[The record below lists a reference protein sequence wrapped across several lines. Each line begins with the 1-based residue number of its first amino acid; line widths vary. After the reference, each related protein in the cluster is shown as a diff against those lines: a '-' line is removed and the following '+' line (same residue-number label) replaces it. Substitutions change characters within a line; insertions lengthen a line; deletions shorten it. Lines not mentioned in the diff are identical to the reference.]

1 MTVDRKLDLS
11 GEVCPFTFV
20 KTKLEL
26 ETMVIDEV
34 LCVVV
39 DNSESASNV
48 PRSLDLEGQEVL
60 TVQKTG
66 QASKWE
72 ITVKKKQ

>member
-1 MTVDRKLDLS
+1 MDANRLLDLS

-26 ETMVIDEV
+26 EIMAVDE
-34 LCVVV
+34 LLTVVV
-39 DNSESASNV
+39 DNSESAANV

-60 TVQKTG
+60 SVQKTDVS
-66 QASKWE
+66 SKWE
-72 ITVKKKQ
+72 IVVRKKQ